1 MNAANAAGP
10 ILAGVF
16 IGAGYGWM
24 SVTWVGII
32 IGIIAILI
40 YVVGRWT
47 LMPKTQTEA

>member
-1 MNAANAAGP
+1 
-10 ILAGVF
+10 
-16 IGAGYGWM
+16 M

-40 YVVGRWT
+40 YVVGRLA